1 MAIKYLSSV
10 DILVTSSILKTDAN
24 GVIVA
29 AVAGTDYLSSI
40 NSSMITT
47 ALGYT
52 PVPTTRTLTIN
63 GTTYDLSANR
73 SWTVSTVETDTLAT
87 VTTRGNVT
95 TNTID
100 VGGVKSD
107 YVTLDTT
114 ATPTPVTGMFSWN
127 TADDT
132 ANLQLASGASLQLGQ
147 EQHWY
152 VKNSTGSTITN
163 GTVVMAVGTDG
174 ASGHIL
180 VAPMIADGSV
190 EERYV
195 LGIATT
201 AITNGGFGHVTSFG
215 KVRGLNTT
223 AFSDGAVLYCDPAA
237 PGGLTDVQ
245 PIAPNL
251 NIPLAF
257 VVSSAVNGMLA
268 VRVNP
273 GYHLGELH
281 DVYQSSATTGQL
293 LRYNSNRWEN
303 WTPNYLTSINSSMVT
318 TALGYTPVTNART
331 LTINGTAFDLSA
343 NRSWTISTI
352 TGNAGSA
359 TVLQTARTLT
369 IGNTGKSFN
378 GSANVSWSLAEIGAL
393 PLTGG
398 NLTGTT
404 SLNGGVSL
412 MFNGAADTNW
422 RIGRNI
428 ITETGNQLTANT
440 MQFIAADAAGE
451 GWQFV
456 DDNGVTRFE
465 IGASTGN
472 AWLPSGNLY
481 LAGNLAA
488 TQAYV
493 TSQGYTSNTGTVTS
507 VSGVG
512 GYGGLTLS
520 GTVTTSGSL
529 TLGGTPTGTWPIA
542 VSGNAATATT
552 LATARTLTIGATG
565 KTFNGSANVSWSLA
579 EIGALGATAKAADS
593 ELLDGLDS
601 SSFLRSDAA
610 DTATGEILFDAGFK
624 SDAILLNGA
633 QNFDNISRSGFYNL
647 YNTNTG
653 STNSPGFPYG
663 TMLVVGSNKDGATF
677 GFQLAHERLNTAGGF
692 RVRGM
697 NDTGSAWSSWATVWT
712 SQDFANNSANW
723 NTAYGWGNHA
733 SAGYAPLASPALTGT
748 PTAPTAT
755 AGTNTTQI
763 ATTAFVQTAVSNLID
778 SAPAT
783 LDTLNELAAALG
795 DDPNFA
801 TTVSNNIGTKV
812 SKSGDTMTGN
822 LSFGSATRQMIN
834 LWSTSYGI
842 GVQSST
848 TYFRSDG
855 RFSWFR
861 GGVHSDSQNN
871 AGTGGTVAMTLD
883 SSSNLTV
890 AGTLTASG
898 YNKTN
903 WDTAY
908 GWGNHAGLYLGVSD
922 TAVDSNKLGG
932 LAASSYYL
940 ASNPNGYIT
949 SSSNITGTSA
959 GVVRTV
965 TGTTSAELVRGNMGD
980 NDQARILVGATA
992 SNAGYLEIATADDG
1006 TEPIYVRQYTGVFS
1020 TLTRTATLLD
1030 ASGNTSF
1037 PGTVTAPTFSG
1048 ALSGNATTA
1057 TTLATA
1063 RTLTIGNTGKTFN
1076 GSANVSW
1083 SLAEIGAYAATN
1095 PAGYTTNTGTVT
1107 SVAGAGGYGG
1117 LTLSGTVTT
1126 SGSITLG
1133 GTPTGTWPIS
1143 VSGNAATATTAGTW
1157 TTARTL
1163 TIGST
1168 GKSVNG
1174 SANVS
1179 WSLAEIGAQPAGS
1192 YLTAEADTLATVTG
1206 RGNSTSSLVILSG
1219 KVSLGTSSTGTYNG
1233 NVTGL
1238 TINSTAEIRSTS
1250 AQNPPALTWHYE
1262 GLATR
1267 HLLMTSAG
1275 AMNFVSPSN
1284 EASGVA
1290 VLQVNGNTVWHE
1302 GNFTPS
1308 SYLPLSGGALTGN
1321 TSLNSGISLL
1331 FSGLADTN
1339 WRIGRNIVTES
1350 SNNLTSNTLQFI
1362 AAASAG
1368 QGWQFVGSTGV
1379 TRFEIDASNGATYLN
1394 GTQFDFTGSSIALR
1408 NNTEFSFLTRS
1419 NAAQQARF
1427 KGIQVSTSYSGTV
1440 PSNGILFFTDTKLSR
1455 TDVQELSTN
1464 SNFIPDADRTYNL
1477 GREDARWRTV
1487 YCETLDSAGL
1497 HESNLA
1503 DKEISEQE
1511 TGTVMS
1517 WQNGKMVPCSKFAD
1531 HMRMGIAVKGNSS
1544 PLVQG
1549 AEPVL
1554 CTGNVAEG
1562 QYLVTSETIGHAVGV
1577 DRSYVVE
1584 HQLFDCVIGK
1594 ALESGSGDSFIVK
1607 TWVNI

>member
-1 MAIKYLSSV
+1 MAIKNLSGLDLPVISSV
-10 DILVTSSILKTDAN
+10 LKTDAN
-24 GVIVA
+24 GVIVS
-29 AVAGTDYLSSI
+29 AVAGTDYLS
-40 NSSMITT
+40 
-47 ALGYT
+47 
-52 PVPTTRTLTIN
+52 
-63 GTTYDLSANR
+63 
-73 SWTVSTVETDTLAT
+73 
-87 VTTRGNVT
+87 
-95 TNTID
+95 
-100 VGGVKSD
+100 
-107 YVTLDTT
+107 
-114 ATPTPVTGMFSWN
+114 
-127 TADDT
+127 
-132 ANLQLASGASLQLGQ
+132 
-147 EQHWY
+147 
-152 VKNSTGSTITN
+152 
-163 GTVVMAVGTDG
+163 
-174 ASGHIL
+174 
-180 VAPMIADGSV
+180 
-190 EERYV
+190 
-195 LGIATT
+195 
-201 AITNGGFGHVTSFG
+201 
-215 KVRGLNTT
+215 
-223 AFSDGAVLYCDPAA
+223 
-237 PGGLTDVQ
+237 
-245 PIAPNL
+245 
-251 NIPLAF
+251 
-257 VVSSAVNGMLA
+257 
-268 VRVNP
+268 
-273 GYHLGELH
+273 
-281 DVYQSSATTGQL
+281 
-293 LRYNSNRWEN
+293 
-303 WTPNYLTSINSSMVT
+303 SINSSMVT
-318 TALGYTPVTNART
+318 TALGYTPVPTTRT
-331 LTINGTAFDLSA
+331 ITINGTAFDLSA

-378 GSANVSWSLAEIGAL
+378 GSANVSWSLAEVGAL

-404 SLNGGVSL
+404 SLTGGVSL

-440 MQFIAADAAGE
+440 MQFVAANAANE
-451 GWQFV
+451 GWQFI
-456 DDNGVTRFE
+456 DDDGNTRFE

-507 VSGVG
+507 VSGAG

-529 TLGGTPTGTWPIA
+529 TLGGTPTGTWPIS
-542 VSGNAATATT
+542 VSGNAATATSAT
-552 LATARTLTIGATG
+552 SATSAATWTTARTLTIGNTG
-565 KTFNGSANVSWSLA
+565 KSVNGGANVSWSLA

-663 TMLVVGSNKDGATF
+663 TMVVVGSNKDGATF
-677 GFQLAHERLNTAGGF
+677 GFQLAHERLNTAGGL

-697 NDTGSAWSSWATVWT
+697 NDTGTTWSSWATVWT

-778 SAPAT
+778 AAPAT

-801 TTVSNNIGTKV
+801 TTVTTSIGTKV
-812 SKSGDTMTGN
+812 PLTRTLTINGTAYDLSADRTWTISTITGN
-822 LSFGSATRQMIN
+822 AGSATVLQTARTFTIGSTGKTFN
-834 LWSTSYGI
+834 GSANVSWSLAEI
-842 GVQSST
+842 G
-848 TYFRSDG
+848 
-855 RFSWFR
+855 
-861 GGVHSDSQNN
+861 
-871 AGTGGTVAMTLD
+871 A
-883 SSSNLTV
+883 
-890 AGTLTASG
+890 
-898 YNKTN
+898 
-903 WDTAY
+903 
-908 GWGNHAGLYLGVSD
+908 LGASD

-940 ASNPNGYIT
+940 ASNPSGYIT
-949 SSSNITGTSA
+949 ASSSITGTSA
-959 GVVRTV
+959 GVLRTV
-965 TGTTSAELVRGNMGD
+965 TGTNSAELVRGNMGD

-1030 ASGNTSF
+1030 GSGNTSF
-1037 PGTVTAPTFSG
+1037 PGTLTASNFSG
-1048 ALSGNATTA
+1048 SSSGTNTGDQTTITGNAGSA
-1057 TTLATA
+1057 TVLQTA
-1063 RTLTIGNTGKTFN
+1063 RTINGTSFN
-1076 GSANVSW
+1076 GSAN
-1083 SLAEIGAYAATN
+1083 I
-1095 PAGYTTNTGTVT
+1095 
-1107 SVAGAGGYGG
+1107 
-1117 LTLSGTVTT
+1117 
-1126 SGSITLG
+1126 
-1133 GTPTGTWPIS
+1133 
-1143 VSGNAATATTAGTW
+1143 TTANWG
-1157 TTARTL
+1157 TARTI

-1174 SANVS
+1174 SADIS

-1192 YLTAEADTLATVTG
+1192 YAAASHTHSYTEVTDIRRIFNNFGNNHTTYQSFDSIADFGPFFIQNTAAGPGTGSSQFYGLALGLGNDYAYGSYALQVAIPRYGSSDKYLSFRTRENGSWQSWTKFSAGYADTAGSASSATTATTA
-1206 RGNSTSSLVILSG
+1206 TSAA
-1219 KVSLGTSSTGTYNG
+1219 TWTTAR
-1233 NVTGL
+1233 TL
-1238 TINSTAEIRSTS
+1238 TIGNTGKSVNGSANVSWSIAEIG
-1250 AQNPPALTWHYE
+1250 ALALT
-1262 GLATR
+1262 
-1267 HLLMTSAG
+1267 
-1275 AMNFVSPSN
+1275 
-1284 EASGVA
+1284 
-1290 VLQVNGNTVWHE
+1290 
-1302 GNFTPS
+1302 
-1308 SYLPLSGGALTGN
+1308 GGALTGN
-1321 TSLNSGISLL
+1321 TSLTTGTSLL

-1350 SNNLTSNTLQFI
+1350 GNNLTSNTLQFI
-1362 AAASAG
+1362 AAAAAG
-1368 QGWQFVGSTGV
+1368 QGWQFVGSTGI
-1379 TRFEIDASNGATYLN
+1379 TRFELDAFNGNAWFNGGNVAIGVSSASYKLDVGGEIRASSSSNLVQYIKSTSSFGAAISYEDPSSGGNDAIYAGALGSSFFVATGYSRRFIIDSNGNTYPQEDRLQDL
-1394 GTQFDFTGSSIALR
+1394 GL
-1408 NNTEFSFLTRS
+1408 ES
-1419 NAAQQARF
+1419 N
-1427 KGIQVSTSYSGTV
+1427 
-1440 PSNGILFFTDTKLSR
+1440 
-1455 TDVQELSTN
+1455 
-1464 SNFIPDADRTYNL
+1464 
-1477 GREDARWRTV
+1477 RWRTV

-1503 DKEISEQE
+1503 DDSISKYN
-1511 TGTVMS
+1511 TGVVLV

-1554 CTGNVAEG
+1554 CTGEVTEG

>member
-1 MAIKYLSSV
+1 MAIKNLSGLDLPVVSSV
-10 DILVTSSILKTDAN
+10 LKTDAN
-24 GVIVA
+24 GVIVS
-29 AVAGTDYLSSI
+29 AVAGTDYLS
-40 NSSMITT
+40 
-47 ALGYT
+47 
-52 PVPTTRTLTIN
+52 
-63 GTTYDLSANR
+63 
-73 SWTVSTVETDTLAT
+73 
-87 VTTRGNVT
+87 
-95 TNTID
+95 
-100 VGGVKSD
+100 
-107 YVTLDTT
+107 
-114 ATPTPVTGMFSWN
+114 
-127 TADDT
+127 
-132 ANLQLASGASLQLGQ
+132 
-147 EQHWY
+147 
-152 VKNSTGSTITN
+152 
-163 GTVVMAVGTDG
+163 
-174 ASGHIL
+174 
-180 VAPMIADGSV
+180 
-190 EERYV
+190 
-195 LGIATT
+195 
-201 AITNGGFGHVTSFG
+201 
-215 KVRGLNTT
+215 
-223 AFSDGAVLYCDPAA
+223 
-237 PGGLTDVQ
+237 
-245 PIAPNL
+245 
-251 NIPLAF
+251 
-257 VVSSAVNGMLA
+257 
-268 VRVNP
+268 
-273 GYHLGELH
+273 
-281 DVYQSSATTGQL
+281 
-293 LRYNSNRWEN
+293 
-303 WTPNYLTSINSSMVT
+303 SINSSMVT
-318 TALGYTPVTNART
+318 TALGYTPVPTTRT
-331 LTINGTAFDLSA
+331 ITINGTALDLSA

-369 IGNTGKSFN
+369 IG
-378 GSANVSWSLAEIGAL
+378 
-393 PLTGG
+393 
-398 NLTGTT
+398 
-404 SLNGGVSL
+404 
-412 MFNGAADTNW
+412 
-422 RIGRNI
+422 
-428 ITETGNQLTANT
+428 
-440 MQFIAADAAGE
+440 
-451 GWQFV
+451 
-456 DDNGVTRFE
+456 
-465 IGASTGN
+465 
-472 AWLPSGNLY
+472 
-481 LAGNLAA
+481 
-488 TQAYV
+488 
-493 TSQGYTSNTGTVTS
+493 
-507 VSGVG
+507 
-512 GYGGLTLS
+512 
-520 GTVTTSGSL
+520 
-529 TLGGTPTGTWPIA
+529 
-542 VSGNAATATT
+542 
-552 LATARTLTIGATG
+552 ATG

-579 EIGALGATAKAADS
+579 EIGAAATSHTHNIWDLPFRRSGVNVDNVGSDNLFETTRTTGTGQGTWPGTYEYLVSFGDESAGIQFVKSFGTGTKLYFRGGTDNPNSENGANAYTNWR
-593 ELLDGLDS
+593 GLWDS
-601 SSFLRSDAA
+601 SDFSS
-610 DTATGEILFDAGFK
+610 T
-624 SDAILLNGA
+624 
-633 QNFDNISRSGFYNL
+633 NIS
-647 YNTNTG
+647 
-653 STNSPGFPYG
+653 
-663 TMLVVGSNKDGATF
+663 
-677 GFQLAHERLNTAGGF
+677 
-692 RVRGM
+692 
-697 NDTGSAWSSWATVWT
+697 
-712 SQDFANNSANW
+712 NW

-733 SAGYAPLASPALTGT
+733 SAGYAPLASPALTGV

-801 TTVSNNIGTKV
+801 NTVATSIGGKV
-812 SKSGDTMTGN
+812 SKTGDTMTGDLT
-822 LSFGSATRQMIN
+822 LSYAYPRIN
-834 LWSTSYGI
+834 LYDTNNNSDYSIINNDGSFSIYDITNNSHRLQI
-842 GVQSST
+842 NSS
-848 TYFRSDG
+848 G
-855 RFSWFR
+855 
-861 GGVHSDSQNN
+861 
-871 AGTGGTVAMTLD
+871 
-883 SSSNLTV
+883 NLTLV
-890 AGTLTASG
+890 GTITASG
-898 YNKTN
+898 YNKSN

-908 GWGNHAGLYLGVSD
+908 GWGNHAGLYLGISD

-940 ASNPNGYIT
+940 ASNPSGYIT

-1030 ASGNTSF
+1030 GSGNTSF

-1095 PAGYTTNTGTVT
+1095 PSGFTSNTGTVT
-1107 SVAGAGGYGG
+1107 SVAGTGGYGG

-1143 VSGNAATATTAGTW
+1143 VSGNAATATSATSATTATTAGTW

-1179 WSLAEIGAQPAGS
+1179 WSIAEIGALA
-1192 YLTAEADTLATVTG
+1192 LTGGTITGVIDSTGNASGYRFDGRSFSWNSSMQTPTTYVPHVMQDTYTGWDPVIGIKTTNGFWQHGAYSNDTLYWGYMAG
-1206 RGNSTSSLVILSG
+1206 AFGGHAANSFDYA
-1219 KVSLGTSSTGTYNG
+1219 VSLSPTVMNVGSSGT
-1233 NVTGL
+1233 
-1238 TINSTAEIRSTS
+1238 
-1250 AQNPPALTWHYE
+1250 
-1262 GLATR
+1262 
-1267 HLLMTSAG
+1267 MT
-1275 AMNFVSPSN
+1275 
-1284 EASGVA
+1284 
-1290 VLQVNGNTVWHE
+1290 LQVNGNAVIHAGNIASQSVNYATSSGNADTVDSLHAASFIRSDADDAFTGNLTTGADNHITFGPNSTWGSSLRVGGNGRTATGTEMASVVTTDGNLHLDAAASNNAIYLNYYAGTSGVAFGNGASAIVARMDASGNLYKATSISNSTATYWHSANDGDSSGLDADLLD
-1302 GNFTPS
+1302 GNHASAFALASHTH

-1321 TSLNSGISLL
+1321 TSLNTGISLL

-1368 QGWQFVGSTGV
+1368 QGWQFVGSTGI

-1394 GTQFDFTGSSIALR
+1394 GTQFDFTGSAIALR
-1408 NNTEFSFLTRS
+1408 NNTDFQFLTRS

-1554 CTGNVAEG
+1554 CTGDVTEG